1 MPEITIDEEFKNLL
15 PALDE
20 KTYAMLEESLLEN
33 GCMHP
38 LVLWDGILIDGH
50 NRYEICQKHEIPF
63 KTTEKEFAS
72 RDEALI
78 WIITTQVARRNL
90 NPIQLSYYRGLH
102 YHADKRLVKNV
113 AGNNQYEQMY
123 EVKAQNGPKPQSG
136 TTSIRLSDEYN
147 VSKNTIKR
155 DAQLA
160 NAIDAIGENSPEA
173 KREILSG
180 KSPITRQHLQ
190 NLAADGTDDEIKSI
204 AESIEQGTYE
214 RPKKSTVEPPEG
226 IFQGILDALNG
237 VMAQIAQAYSADIR
251 RAANENDAAQLR
263 AALRG
268 HIDKLE
274 DLYRSL

>member
-1 MPEITIDEEFKNLL
+1 MPEITIDEEFKSLL

-38 LVLWDGILIDGH
+38 LVLWNGVLIDGH

-63 KTTEKEFAS
+63 KVEEKEFRN

-160 NAIDAIGENSPEA
+160 NAIDAIGESSPEA

-180 KSPITRQHLQ
+180 KSPITRKHLQ
-190 NLAADGTDDEIKSI
+190 NLASDGTEEEIKSI
-204 AESIEQGTYE
+204 ADSIEQGTYE
-214 RPKKSTVEPPEG
+214 RPKKAESSEAV
-226 IFQGILDALNG
+226 FQGILDALNG
-237 VMAQIAQAYSADIR
+237 VMAKIAQAYGADIR
-251 RAANENDAAQLR
+251 RAASDGDAVRLR
-263 AALRG
+263 AALRD

-274 DLYRSL
+274 DLYRSI